1 MGLCSGKKTKELIGE
16 KQVRLEFNQIN
27 LLIIIIEAAVDV
39 DRISRE
45 VDVDVLQDNIEQL
58 TFCNID
64 NEIVIFSL
72 FFLLNLSNIIVLG
85 FKND

>member
-1 MGLCSGKKTKELIGE
+1 MEKNRYLHNYKKI
-16 KQVRLEFNQIN
+16 EFYQIDFYF
-27 LLIIIIEAAVDV
+27 IEAAVDL

-64 NEIVIFSL
+64 NEIVIFNHW
-72 FFLLNLSNIIVLG
+72 FVFVFLI
-85 FKND
+85 

>member
-1 MGLCSGKKTKELIGE
+1 ML
-16 KQVRLEFNQIN
+16 
-27 LLIIIIEAAVDV
+27 EAAVDV

-64 NEIVIFSL
+64 NEIVIFLL
-72 FFLLNLSNIIVLG
+72 FLLLNLSNIIVLG